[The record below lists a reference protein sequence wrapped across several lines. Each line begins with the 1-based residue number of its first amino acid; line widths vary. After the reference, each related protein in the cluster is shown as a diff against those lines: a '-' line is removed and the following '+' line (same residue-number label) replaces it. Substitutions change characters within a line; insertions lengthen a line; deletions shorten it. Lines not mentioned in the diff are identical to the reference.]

1 MLCQPVLIVLLLTAS
16 FAVRAQTVDECRER
30 RVIVNVLDAHGLP
43 IKNLTKDDFKAS
55 DRGKPLNIVW
65 SQHRDDPGVR
75 ITVLLD
81 VSSSMNG
88 SGDGV
93 SNKWRIA
100 RTAALEF
107 VSSAATQARVSL
119 MPFASGAGQ
128 KFQTLSDRHSIET
141 WLNSPAVR
149 EAKEV
154 KGITPL
160 YDAIE
165 TALKDLG
172 APELG
177 DAIYVITDGGDNAS
191 RARTSELERS
201 LENSGVR
208 LFAFLLNSP
217 MTEEE
222 RSTIHDLYELTH
234 KSGGF
239 LVSVSRQSAFDSLAS
254 FDFGEHMSAALQ
266 ASTRMLQ
273 AQIGSYYV
281 LGIQFPD
288 NHPTLEAWKLDIVDA
303 EGRKRKDAATAYP
316 HKIARAVCAAQPGHR

>member
-1 MLCQPVLIVLLLTAS
+1 
-16 FAVRAQTVDECRER
+16 
-30 RVIVNVLDAHGLP
+30 VNVLNAHGLP
-43 IKNLTKDDFKAS
+43 IGNLTQDDFKAS
-55 DRGKPLNIVW
+55 DRGKPVNVAW
-65 SQHRDDPGVR
+65 SQHRDDPSVR
-75 ITVLLD
+75 VTVLLD

-88 SGDGV
+88 SADGV
-93 SNKWRIA
+93 SNKWKIA
-100 RTAALEF
+100 RATALEF
-107 VSSAATQARVSL
+107 VSSASMQARVSL
-119 MPFASGAGQ
+119 LPFASGAGQ
-128 KFQTLSDRHSIET
+128 KFQTLGDRHSIET

-160 YDAIE
+160 YDAIG

-172 APELG
+172 AAEPG

-191 RARTSELERS
+191 RARMSELERA

-217 MTEEE
+217 MNEQEI
-222 RSTIHDLYELTH
+222 STIRDLYELTH
-234 KSGGF
+234 RSGGF

-273 AQIGSYYV
+273 AQISSYYV
-281 LGIQFPD
+281 LGLQFPD
-288 NHPTLEAWKLDIVDA
+288 NLPRLEPWKLDIVDA
-303 EGRKRKDAATAYP
+303 QGHKRKDVAMAYP
-316 HKIARAVCAAQPGHR
+316 RKVARVICAAQTARQ